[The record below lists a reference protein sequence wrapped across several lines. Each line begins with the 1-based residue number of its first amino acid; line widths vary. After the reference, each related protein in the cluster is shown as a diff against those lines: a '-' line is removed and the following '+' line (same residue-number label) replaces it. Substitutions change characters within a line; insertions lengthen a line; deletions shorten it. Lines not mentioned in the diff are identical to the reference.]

1 MQGMVEDE
9 CSGNTPDTTA
19 PIRNMTRELTH
30 DEKKAAEAAFRGE
43 LFNPSWSDAAARVYA
58 GIVQARHKRESELK
72 SDAEFDVECS
82 VR

>member
-9 CSGNTPDTTA
+9 CS
-19 PIRNMTRELTH
+19 RNATDGVSLRDVPRELTH

-43 LFNPSWSDAAARVYA
+43 QFNPSWSDAAARVYA
-58 GIVQARHKRESELK
+58 GIVQARQKREAELVT
-72 SDAEFDVECS
+72 DAEFDVECS

>member
-9 CSGNTPDTTA
+9 CSRNTADATA
-19 PIRNMTRELTH
+19 SRDVPRELTH

-43 LFNPSWSDAAARVYA
+43 SFNPSWSDAAARVYA
-58 GIVQARHKRESELK
+58 GIVQARHKRESELV
-72 SDAEFDVECS
+72 SDVEFDVECS

>member
-9 CSGNTPDTTA
+9 CSRNAADATA
-19 PIRNMTRELTH
+19 SIRDVPRELTH

-43 LFNPSWSDAAARVYA
+43 PFTPSWSDAAARVYA
-58 GIVQARHKRESELK
+58 GIVQARHKRESELV
-72 SDAEFDVECS
+72 SDVEFDVECS